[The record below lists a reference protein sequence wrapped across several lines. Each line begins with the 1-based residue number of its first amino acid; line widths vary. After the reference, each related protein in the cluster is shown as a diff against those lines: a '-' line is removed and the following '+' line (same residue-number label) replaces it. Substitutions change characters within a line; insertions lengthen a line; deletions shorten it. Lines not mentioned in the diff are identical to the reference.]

1 MIINNLNKP
10 GIRMDESSETF
21 NTELGNRKKNQ
32 LKNAL
37 TTKKTHYKLSTVEYL
52 GEKNRSVNWKAE

>member
-1 MIINNLNKP
+1 
-10 GIRMDESSETF
+10 MDESSETF